1 MLFEILFNSSLYCSG
16 AATKGLFQCPA
27 MRVQS
32 PREVVELKLRH
43 VNIHTAGRIVL
54 PKLEEKV
61 KASERRGN

>member
-1 MLFEILFNSSLYCSG
+1 
-16 AATKGLFQCPA
+16 